1 MIEDRNQ
8 KSLFDTQQDI
18 LDEMRE
24 EENSTCTYQ
33 VWVQYSN
40 KSSKVKTF
48 TGKWKH
54 DREFMQFFKKEYNG
68 LTILDYKKM

>member
-1 MIEDRNQ
+1 MEDRNQ

-18 LDEMRE
+18 FDEMRE
-24 EENSTCTYQ
+24 DTTTCTYQ
-33 VWVQYSN
+33 VWIQYSD
-40 KSSKVKTF
+40 KSSKVKKF

-54 DREFMQFFKKEYNG
+54 DRQFMKFFKEEYDG

>member
-33 VWVQYSN
+33 VWIQYSN

>member
-33 VWVQYSN
+33 VWIQYSN

-54 DREFMQFFKKEYNG
+54 DREFMQFFKEEYNG